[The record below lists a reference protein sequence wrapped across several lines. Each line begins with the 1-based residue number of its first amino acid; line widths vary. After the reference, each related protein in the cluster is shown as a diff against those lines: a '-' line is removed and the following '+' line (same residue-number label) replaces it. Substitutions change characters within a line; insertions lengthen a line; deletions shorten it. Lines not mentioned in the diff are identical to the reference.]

1 MFQTKEQDKNS
12 ETDLKEMK
20 ISELPDNRAQIMV
33 TKMLTEVRRT
43 ACGQRD
49 NFNKETENIRKYKQ
63 KLKNN

>member
-43 ACGQRD
+43 ACGQCD